1 MLEGGQEIAVKL
13 LSKNSKQGVD
23 EFKNE
28 VICIAKLQHRN
39 LVKLLGYCI
48 QGEERLLIYEYMPNN
63 NWTPLFSTVP
73 IERKPMWAKGRLTA
87 RGSNTIVSSGG
98 SFEMGFFSPGSS
110 RNQYLGI
117 WYKNISPR
125 TVVWVANR
133 EIPLLDSSIVL
144 TIINPGILALV
155 NGTGRVIWYPNM
167 TGSTRDPVARLME
180 TGNLVVQDANDKSG
194 HFLWQSFDYPCD
206 TLLPGMKLGKNFVTG
221 LERHLSSWK
230 SSDDPAPGEFTY
242 QCDPQGYPQNILS
255 SGSAEVFRTGPW
267 NGIGFSGR
275 PSLKSNSIY
284 AFELVYTKEEVYYD
298 YKLLSSV
305 VSRFSLNHT
314 GVVQRWNWIDRTQQW
329 VRVLTSPT
337 DNCDAYKLCGPNGNC
352 IVGNNPVCGCLSKF
366 VPHNQREWG
375 NGDWSNGCVRR
386 TPLDCHNGDGFV
398 KYSGYKMPDTRNSW
412 FDRNMTLGECEMVC
426 LKNCS
431 CMAYSNLDIRRGGS
445 GCLLWFG
452 ELIDTRE
459 LNTNEQDVYI
469 RMASSEL
476 EDSTAHSKKREIVV
490 VTVALLIGLL
500 LLGISLIVYLRK
512 RKRRNS
518 QLNREGILMHK
529 SEQGYT
535 DKTQNEDL
543 ELPLF
548 DLTVIADST
557 NNFSINNKLGE
568 GGFGPVYKGILEGGQ
583 EIAVKRLSKNSS
595 QGLDEFKNE
604 VICIAKLQHRNL
616 VKLLGCCIQGEEMM
630 LIYEYMPNKSLDYF
644 IFDQSQ
650 STLLDWSKRFHII
663 NGIARGL
670 LYLHQDSRLR
680 IIHRDL
686 KASNILLDID
696 MNPKISDFGIAR
708 SFGGNE
714 TEANTNRVIGTYG
727 YMSPEYAMDGLFSVK
742 SDVFS
747 FGVLVLEIVS
757 GKKNKGF
764 YHPGHSHNLLGHAWR
779 LYEEGKSLE
788 LIDEALWDSC
798 YQIEMLRSI
807 HVGLLCVQESPKDR
821 PSMSS
826 VVLMLGSEAALPQE
840 QQPGFFSAR
849 NVHQTGSSSSKEAT
863 TTGNEITSTTL
874 NAR

>member
-1 MLEGGQEIAVKL
+1 MQ
-13 LSKNSKQGVD
+13 STTDKQTRRHKK
-23 EFKNE
+23 FN
-28 VICIAKLQHRN
+28 
-39 LVKLLGYCI
+39 
-48 QGEERLLIYEYMPNN
+48 
-63 NWTPLFSTVP
+63 
-73 IERKPMWAKGRLTA
+73 PMW
-87 RGSNTIVSSGG
+87 GSNTIVSSGG

-117 WYKNISPR
+117 WYKNISVR

-133 EIPLLDSSIVL
+133 EIPLLDSSGVL
-144 TIINPGILALV
+144 TIINPGSLALV
-155 NGTGRVIWYPNM
+155 HGTGSVIWSPNM
-167 TGSTRDPVARLME
+167 TGSTWDPVAQLME
-180 TGNLVVQDANDKSG
+180 SGNLVVRDANDQSG

-230 SSDDPAPGEFTY
+230 NSDDPAPGEFTY
-242 QCDPQGYPQNILS
+242 RCDPQGYPQNILRR
-255 SGSAEVFRTGPW
+255 GSVELFRTGPW

-275 PSLKSNSIY
+275 PNLKPNTIY
-284 AFELVYTKEEVYYD
+284 KYEVVYTKEEVYYH
-298 YKLLSSV
+298 YELLSSV
-305 VSRFSLNHT
+305 ISRVIMSHN
-314 GVVQRWNWIDRTQQW
+314 GVLERWTWIDEIREW
-329 VRVLTSPT
+329 VLYSTGPV
-337 DNCDAYKLCGPNGNC
+337 DNCDNYKLCGPNGDC
-352 IVGNNPVCGCLSKF
+352 IVGNFPPCGCLSKF
-366 VPHNQREWG
+366 VPRNQTEWG

-386 TPLDCHNGDGFV
+386 TPLDCHNGDGFI
-398 KYSGYKMPDTRNSW
+398 KHSGYKLPDTRNSW

-431 CMAYSNLDIRRGGS
+431 CMAYANLDIRSGGS
-445 GCLLWFG
+445 GCLLWFD
-452 ELIDTRE
+452 ELIDMKE
-459 LNTNEQDVYI
+459 LNVNVQDIYI

-476 EDSTAHSKKREIVV
+476 VHSKKREIVV
-490 VTVALLIGLL
+490 VTLALLVGLIL
-500 LLGISLIVYLRK
+500 LSISLIVYLRK
-512 RKRRNS
+512 RKRKNS

-529 SEQGYT
+529 SEHGYT
-535 DKTQNEDL
+535 NKTQKEDL

-548 DLTVIADST
+548 DFTVIADST

-568 GGFGPVYKGILEGGQ
+568 GGFGPVYKNIAFILMIGSPLLEKKNCIPKLTKSFNTDPTILKGTLEGGQ

-604 VICIAKLQHRNL
+604 VICITKLQHRNL
-616 VKLLGCCIQGEEMM
+616 VKLLGCCIQGEETM

-644 IFDQSQ
+644 IFDKNWTDQSQ
-650 STLLDWSKRFHII
+650 SMLLDWSKRFHII

-727 YMSPEYAMDGLFSVK
+727 YMSPEYAIDGLFSAK

-757 GKKNKGF
+757 GKKNRGF
-764 YHPGHSHNLLGHAWR
+764 YHPGHRLNLLGHAWR

-807 HVGLLCVQESPKDR
+807 HVGLLCVQESPEDR

-826 VVLMLGSEAALPQE
+826 VVLMLASEVALPQAK
-840 QQPGFFSAR
+840 QPGFFTAR
-849 NVHQTGSSSSKEAT
+849 NVLQTGSSSSKEAIT
-863 TTGNEITSTTL
+863 TSNKITITL
-874 NAR
+874 LSAR